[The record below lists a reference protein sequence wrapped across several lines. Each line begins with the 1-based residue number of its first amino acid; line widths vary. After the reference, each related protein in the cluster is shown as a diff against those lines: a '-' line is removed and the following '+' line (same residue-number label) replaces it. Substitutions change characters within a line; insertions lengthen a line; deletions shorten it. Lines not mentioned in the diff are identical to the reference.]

1 MKKDYIAKS
10 VNKNKEKR
18 PLIWLQVLIVAITIT
33 AVLVMIFFGSQTYRE
48 TRKMATEQFN
58 QQQLILACS
67 AANSIEAYFK
77 ELSSALSS
85 LAKLPSI
92 QQMTPECLQCIQ
104 HTYWG
109 LPSRISI
116 RLLDRNGKLQLIYP
130 FEGWR
135 EELIGRDYSKE
146 IFFQESKETK
156 HISVS
161 GLIINEQGELRIRI
175 AVPVF
180 LTSKLKYINIGNKTG
195 IIVTPINPNK
205 PETGRFQ
212 GVLVGSFDPQAI
224 AQDIIFPI
232 VSGKTGY
239 AWILNE
245 DGIFLAHHEDGFMG
259 QNSFE
264 VRTEKNPE
272 ISYEE
277 IEHIQ
282 RQMITG
288 KQGVDH
294 YISGWHRGQKGKIE
308 KLIAYTPVRVN
319 GNLWSVA
326 VCAPVSEVEEIIHI
340 TKRSEH
346 YTLVFVILA
355 LIIGGA
361 FFFLVSHRWSHFL
374 ELEVAIKTSELRET
388 RDYLNNLIR
397 YANAPIIVWD
407 PDKRITIFNKA
418 FENLSGW
425 TEQEMMGQSL
435 DVLFPRKS
443 RSDILQKIE
452 RTSKGEHWETVEIP
466 ILRKNGE
473 IRVALWNS
481 ANIYEEDGKTLLST
495 IAQGQDITEREQAQG
510 ALKQSF
516 EKLQK
521 TLEGTVN
528 ALSLVVEIRDPY
540 TAGHQRRVTRLACAI
555 AKEMNL
561 SKTKIEA
568 IRVAGT
574 LHDIGKIHIPAEI
587 LSNPS
592 KLSEVEMNIVKT
604 HSQVGYDIL
613 KTIES
618 PWPVAKIV
626 LQHHERMDGSGY
638 PNGLVGQDILLEARI
653 LGMADVV
660 EAMASHR
667 PYRSARGL
675 DKTLEEISKNK
686 GILYDSKVVD
696 ICLKLFKE
704 KKYKLE

>member
-1 MKKDYIAKS
+1 
-10 VNKNKEKR
+10 
-18 PLIWLQVLIVAITIT
+18 
-33 AVLVMIFFGSQTYRE
+33 
-48 TRKMATEQFN
+48 
-58 QQQLILACS
+58 
-67 AANSIEAYFK
+67 
-77 ELSSALSS
+77 
-85 LAKLPSI
+85 
-92 QQMTPECLQCIQ
+92 
-104 HTYWG
+104 
-109 LPSRISI
+109 
-116 RLLDRNGKLQLIYP
+116 
-130 FEGWR
+130 
-135 EELIGRDYSKE
+135 
-146 IFFQESKETK
+146 
-156 HISVS
+156 
-161 GLIINEQGELRIRI
+161 
-175 AVPVF
+175 
-180 LTSKLKYINIGNKTG
+180 
-195 IIVTPINPNK
+195 
-205 PETGRFQ
+205 
-212 GVLVGSFDPQAI
+212 
-224 AQDIIFPI
+224 
-232 VSGKTGY
+232 
-239 AWILNE
+239 
-245 DGIFLAHHEDGFMG
+245 
-259 QNSFE
+259 
-264 VRTEKNPE
+264 
-272 ISYEE
+272 
-277 IEHIQ
+277 
-282 RQMITG
+282 
-288 KQGVDH
+288 
-294 YISGWHRGQKGKIE
+294 
-308 KLIAYTPVRVN
+308 
-319 GNLWSVA
+319 
-326 VCAPVSEVEEIIHI
+326 
-340 TKRSEH
+340 
-346 YTLVFVILA
+346 
-355 LIIGGA
+355 
-361 FFFLVSHRWSHFL
+361 SHFL

-592 KLSEVEMNIVKT
+592 KSSEVEMNIVKT

-626 LQHHERMDGSGY
+626 LQHHERMDGSG
-638 PNGLVGQDILLEARI
+638 ILMGSWDRI
-653 LGMADVV
+653 FSWKQG
-660 EAMASHR
+660 
-667 PYRSARGL
+667 
-675 DKTLEEISKNK
+675 
-686 GILYDSKVVD
+686 
-696 ICLKLFKE
+696 F
-704 KKYKLE
+704 